1 MNVNRS
7 SNWRKHLARALVL
20 ILACAISAQTT
31 RADSFA
37 SHQPF
42 TRSSSAPT
50 ILPVPQAS
58 KLMLPVAVLRPAHA
72 RAPVAWQEQSTSP
85 SMSKSASAPAVA
97 FGDVFTYTVVFTI
110 PAGVTLSNT
119 VLVDDLP
126 NNAPATEPNFTYVNG
141 SSTGPAPGP
150 GTPDIPDLPPVV
162 SNGNH
167 TLTWSLGAMTNDSA
181 SPYVYSFTYRVTVGA
196 GENRVEVGTNAA
208 ALTYDG
214 GGVGAS
220 ADVTVLRA
228 YPEPFVFAYSASDS
242 SATGSSVDFL
252 RAGDTVTFTLH
263 VTNTSAQGAVS
274 AAYSLI
280 VSNTLPAWL
289 VYGGPAAST
298 PAPDAVVDTGN
309 GAQIAWRAA
318 SLGGSLAELDV
329 LAPEQAI
336 TPLVFTATVTSTVA
350 AGRRDNNQLRV
361 AWRDRPAGA
370 AQSRDTNNV
379 QLRSMNVSVDKS
391 EVDAIDPQGRVVIN
405 EPITYTLVIT
415 IPSGTTVYTPAHVF
429 DTLNDGLN
437 YGGEVSHSGLTLGAV
452 SGPSGSNTL
461 ITWTLTSTVVATT
474 DVTMTFVFT
483 AFSDGT
489 LVGRQINKGEGLNNG
504 VYMQWNT
511 GSSLVSSPSANVAV
525 TFVRPDIQPN
535 KEAYRGG
542 TPTNVIAA
550 GGETIQYRITNVGNG
565 SGVGD
570 TTAAPAYDVVIT
582 DTLPAGF
589 AFVES
594 VPPPDGVFTL
604 GSSTVLTW
612 GVVPALPVGYYLPG
626 VTTTAQSTFYVTATA
641 PITLAAG
648 PNYTNTVVVQYSD
661 QAGDAPGE
669 QTYAFTRTK
678 VLAVNFVET
687 KSVAPGAPLR
697 IGDVLTYTLLDSVP
711 AGATM
716 HWPRHQ
722 DDLPQGVRF
731 VSGSMTLQGAALV
744 SSSIP
749 ITVPLGAQ
757 ERLVWWTETLSN
769 AYGSAP
775 LLVTTTFNARV
786 TGVNL
791 SGQALFSSTG
801 EFRGTSG
808 FGNSARLDWNT
819 DDISITLNASLNSN
833 GVGSQVVQPF
843 LADSPFTKR
852 FAGSTSGST
861 TIGAGDVVT
870 YQIVVTN
877 TGRGAAYDVVLSDTL
892 PAGLQLGTY
901 GATGR
906 TAAGAIFT
914 PTFLAAPGGG
924 ATGSIGWIVEAIP
937 AGDGDIVAPS
947 TILTLTYTALVSSA
961 VGAGAALPNQAT
973 LADYS
978 SLPGDDPFERHY
990 AFLLGAT
997 RAITLNTPA
1006 AVIAKSVNITG
1017 ATWLDVITYTL
1028 AFPQPPVN
1036 ATLYNVAVTDN
1047 LPSQISVLG
1056 VEAAGGVGTAVGFS
1070 GSIVTATAGSVAP
1083 LSQVVITITGRI
1095 DSGASGTKVNTATLE
1110 WADAAA
1116 GGARH
1121 VAATNPATTTILLP
1135 DLIVAKSGPPVVGLG
1150 ANVLYTVVVTNA
1162 GTADAQN
1169 VSLSDDLPGDLA
1181 FAAFSASA
1189 TVTQTAGPDPL
1200 GFDLGALP
1208 PGQARTV
1215 WITATSPLTLTPG
1228 SLLTNTVAVSSTSP
1242 GENTANN
1249 AAQFVSSVSGL
1260 RLEVRKTASVAT
1272 VAPAGTIAYAIEYSN
1287 TGTATATGVVVSDT
1301 YDPNVTFLAANPAPN
1316 VGNNVW
1322 NAPGTLAAGER
1333 RTIVVTVTVAPA
1345 LPNGTPITNRAQVS
1359 ASSAATQQAT
1369 SVVTVTSAAV
1379 LTIDKSGH
1387 GATMP
1392 GNTLIYRLAYTN
1404 AGNAPATSTRLTET
1418 YPSELTFVAANPQP
1432 AIGDNVW
1439 ALGTLTPP
1447 VSGTIVI
1454 TLTIGSGVPHGTVFT
1469 NSVTLDSAET
1479 EVVTDTFKTKVGPI
1493 YLPLVM
1499 RNFTP
1504 TPNLIVQS
1512 VVVSPAA
1519 PLAGQATIISVTI
1532 ANSGTAP
1539 AGAGFWIDLYV
1550 DPASAPQPGQ
1560 PWNEIALFGKA
1571 WILLTPLPAGQSIT
1585 LDTTMPDDPADPGA
1599 VYSNWPGWFTTP
1611 GAHTLY
1617 AQVDSFGG
1625 AGGLVV
1631 ELSELDNLFGPLG
1644 VTVGV
1649 SGTLA
1654 IQPGV
1659 TRIDPRP

>member
-1 MNVNRS
+1 MRPALPIVLAGAP
-7 SNWRKHLARALVL
+7 LAR
-20 ILACAISAQTT
+20 LAQAG
-31 RADSFA
+31 
-37 SHQPF
+37 
-42 TRSSSAPT
+42 APS
-50 ILPVPQAS
+50 LF
-58 KLMLPVAVLRPAHA
+58 
-72 RAPVAWQEQSTSP
+72 
-85 SMSKSASAPAVA
+85 KSASAMTVT
-97 FGDVFTYTVVFTI
+97 FNDVFTYTLVFTI
-110 PAGVTLSNT
+110 PAGATITST
-119 VLVDDLP
+119 ALVDSLP
-126 NNAPATEPNFTYVNG
+126 DNNPNTEANFSYVNN
-141 SSTGPAPGP
+141 SSIGPTPGP
-150 GTPDIPDLPPVV
+150 GTPDIPDFQPAVFA
-162 SNGNH
+162 GRIM
-167 TLTWSLGAMTNDSA
+167 TWTLGAITNTSGI
-181 SPYVYSFTYRVTVGA
+181 PYVYTITYRVNVNG

-208 ALTYDG
+208 TLAYFG
-214 GGVGAS
+214 GSVGAS
-220 ADVTVLRA
+220 TDVTVARG
-228 YPEPFVFAYSASDS
+228 YPNPHALAVSTGDTSAGDS
-242 SATGSSVDFL
+242 VVASL
-252 RAGDTVTFTLH
+252 RAGDVLTFTLR
-263 VTNTSAQGAVS
+263 VTNALDAST
-274 AAYSLI
+274 AYDLI
-280 VSNTLPAWL
+280 VSDTLPVWL
-289 VYGGPAAST
+289 VYGGPAGTT
-298 PAPDAVVDTGN
+298 PPPDAVISTAAGTQVG
-309 GAQIAWRAA
+309 WRAA
-318 SLGGSLAELDV
+318 SLGGSLPQLNA
-329 LAPEQAI
+329 LAPGASI
-336 TPLVFTATVTSTVA
+336 TPLVFTATVASTVA
-350 AGRRDNNQLRV
+350 AGRQDNNQMRV
-361 AWRDRPAGA
+361 AWRDLPGDEPP
-370 AQSRDTNNV
+370 QTIDYNNV
-379 QLRSMNVSVDKS
+379 QLRSATVSVAKS
-391 EVDAIDPQGRVVIN
+391 EVDAFTPQGRVLIN
-405 EPITYTLVIT
+405 EPITYTLVVT
-415 IPSGTTVYTPAHVF
+415 IPAGTTVYTPAHVF

-452 SGPSGSNTL
+452 AGPSGSNTL
-461 ITWTLTSTVVATT
+461 ITWTLTSSVAASS

-483 AFSDGT
+483 AYSDGT
-489 LVGRQINKGEGLNNG
+489 LVGRQINKGEGLNNSAS
-504 VYMQWNT
+504 MQWHT
-511 GSSLVSSPSANVAV
+511 GSSLVNSPPANVVV

-542 TPTNVIAA
+542 APTNVIAA

-570 TTAAPAYDVVIT
+570 TTAAPAYDVLIT

-589 AFVES
+589 GFVES

-612 GVVPALPVGYYLPG
+612 GVVPTLPVGYYLPG

-661 QAGDAPGE
+661 QPGDASGE

-678 VLAVNFVET
+678 VLVVNFVET
-687 KSVAPGAPLR
+687 KSVTPSAPLR
-697 IGDVLTYTLLDSVP
+697 IGDVVTYTLVDSTP

-731 VSGSMTLQGAALV
+731 VSGSMTLQGMALV

-749 ITVPLGAQ
+749 ITIPLGAQ
-757 ERLVWWTETLSN
+757 ERLLWWTETLSN
-769 AYGSAP
+769 AYGGAP
-775 LLVTTTFNARV
+775 LVVTTTFNARV
-786 TGVNL
+786 TGFNL
-791 SGQALFSSTG
+791 TGQALFSSTG
-801 EFRGTSG
+801 EFRGASG

-819 DDISITLNASLNSN
+819 ADISGTLNASLNSN

-843 LADSPFTKR
+843 LADSPFAKR

-861 TIGAGDVVT
+861 TIGAGEVVT

-892 PAGLQLGTY
+892 PAGLQLETF

-906 TAAGAIFT
+906 TAAGVVFT
-914 PTFLAAPGGG
+914 PTFLAAPTAG
-924 ATGSIGWIVEAIP
+924 ATGSLGWIVDAIP
-937 AGDGDIVAPS
+937 AGDGDVVAPS
-947 TILTLTYTALVSSA
+947 TNFTLTYTALVSSA

-973 LADYS
+973 LSDYS

-1006 AVIAKSVNITG
+1006 AAIAKSVSATG

-1036 ATLYNVAVTDN
+1036 ATLYNVAVTDS
-1047 LPSQISVLG
+1047 LPPQISVLG
-1056 VEAAGGVGTAVGFS
+1056 VEAAGGVGTAAGFS
-1070 GSIVTATAGSVAP
+1070 GSVVTATAGSVAP
-1083 LSQVVITITGRI
+1083 LSQMVVTITARI
-1095 DSGASGTKVNTATLE
+1095 DSGASGAKVNTATLE
-1110 WADAAA
+1110 WDDAAT

-1121 VAATNPATTTILLP
+1121 AATTNPVTTTILLP

-1150 ANVLYTVVVTNA
+1150 ASVLYTVVVTNA
-1162 GTADAQN
+1162 GTADAQS
-1169 VSLSDDLPGDLA
+1169 VSLSDDLPDDLA

-1200 GFDLGALP
+1200 GFDLGRLP
-1208 PGQARTV
+1208 PGQARTL

-1249 AAQFVSSVSGL
+1249 TAQFVSSVSGV
-1260 RLEVRKTASVAT
+1260 RLEVRKTANVAS
-1272 VAPAGTIAYAIEYSN
+1272 VAPAGTIVYAIEYSN
-1287 TGTATATGVVVSDT
+1287 TGTAAATGVVVSDT

-1322 NAPGTLAAGER
+1322 NAPSTLAAGER

-1379 LTIDKSGH
+1379 LTIDKNGH

-1392 GNTLIYRLAYTN
+1392 GNTLIYRLAYAN
-1404 AGNAPATSTRLTET
+1404 VGNAPATSARLTET
-1418 YPSELTFVAANPQP
+1418 YPSELTFVAASPAP

-1439 ALGTLTPP
+1439 DLGTLTPP
-1447 VSGTIVI
+1447 VSGAIVI
-1454 TLTIGSGVPHGTVFT
+1454 TLTVGSGVPNGAVFT
-1469 NSVTLDSAET
+1469 NTVTLDSAET
-1479 EVVTDTFKTKVGPI
+1479 EAVTDTFKTRVGPI

-1539 AGAGFWIDLYV
+1539 AEAGFWIDLYV

-1560 PWNEIALFGKA
+1560 PWNEIAPFGKA
-1571 WILLTPLPAGQSIT
+1571 WILRTPLPAGQSIT
-1585 LDTTMPDDPADPGA
+1585 LDTTMPDDPANPGA
-1599 VYSNWPGWFTTP
+1599 IYSNWPGWFTTP

-1617 AQVDSFGG
+1617 AQVDSYGG

-1631 ELSELDNLFGPLG
+1631 ELSELDNLFGPLD
-1644 VTVGV
+1644 VTVSG
-1649 SGTLA
+1649 SGTVTPTLA
-1654 IQPGV
+1654 PTPVLPRFSEALPTSPGFA
-1659 TRIDPRP
+1659 RR